1 MPFMFRTPIIELK
14 PARGGKLLSRY
25 RFPQALSVV
34 KYGSTYEVVNTPS
47 QNIFDEADFVYMGGR
62 DHIVSDA
69 EASLLTA
76 AGYGDYLTEV

>member
-1 MPFMFRTPIIELK
+1 MIELK

-34 KYGSTYEVVNTPS
+34 KYGSTYEVVNAPAQS
-47 QNIFDEADFVYMGGR
+47 VFDTADHVYLGGR
-62 DHIVSDA
+62 DHIVDDA